1 VDSITSRYLYFIKM
15 RVYQDGTAQKTF
27 VTNYPT
33 IKLQMDLACAT
44 PSFQYKDKHWRK
56 GFTTIKIA

>member
-1 VDSITSRYLYFIKM
+1 M